1 MRPAAACYSCAFI
14 ALLFGTAIVPVACAS
29 AESRPAL
36 EIHLEG
42 TDFLEGQS
50 TYLIACL
57 YNRGTS
63 TISDVVP
70 ISLRGGCLKIDL
82 VRRGTGESLQRRI
95 PAGAPT
101 AGSGVTLA
109 PDGVLCAIGDLN
121 IVFGSVSGD
130 TASLSSRLLTPSLP
144 RGDYL

>member
-1 MRPAAACYSCAFI
+1 MRPVTARCSCAFI
-14 ALLFGTAIVPVACAS
+14 ALFFGAPMVPVACAS

-63 TISDVVP
+63 TISDVAP

-82 VRRGTGESLQRRI
+82 VRRETGKSLQRRM
-95 PAGAPT
+95 PGGGPT

-109 PDGVLCAIGDLN
+109 PAGSLCPLGELN
-121 IVFGSVSGD
+121 LGFGSGSGGP
-130 TASLSSRLLTPSLP
+130 ASISSRLATPS
-144 RGDYL
+144 